1 MRIPSSPNA
10 RRSRGP
16 LARWSSALVA
26 VLYLLAW
33 GEPLSMHACP
43 KHDGP
48 AVAALGAGPTLAG
61 APDARLVGNHG
72 GHADHGAHAAAAT
85 PAGAPG
91 HDGDAHLC
99 DCLGHGC
106 CPPGVVA
113 PTAQAVRW
121 HVLVRRQVEPPAA
134 PLAPRPRAPAPRLL
148 PFANGPPALA

>member
-1 MRIPSSPNA
+1 MRIPSPPTA
-10 RRSRGP
+10 RRRRGP

-33 GEPLSMHACP
+33 GEPLSLHACP

-48 AVAALGAGPTLAG
+48 AVAALAAGTTFAG
-61 APDARLVGNHG
+61 ERG
-72 GHADHGAHAAAAT
+72 GHADHGAHAATAT
-85 PAGAPG
+85 PPGAPA
-91 HDGDAHLC
+91 HDEAHVC

-106 CPPGVVA
+106 CPQGVVA

-121 HVLVRRQVEPPAA
+121 QVLVRRQVEPPARA
-134 PLAPRPRAPAPRLL
+134 QAPRPWARAPRLL